1 MSGLLPA
8 RGGCGKVLGSGAGQ
22 KRRFKIVKKSLVA
35 ALKNSFAADWMKKLL
50 IAFAFVGCA
59 GFALAAANTAYKDME
74 WLDLMPKD
82 EVEAL
87 QKAQGLPVNHDAKG
101 EQEGSFATVPG
112 VNNTKIRLAGYV
124 VPVEQTDEGQMTE
137 FFFVPYFGAC
147 IHVPP
152 PPPNNIVYVKM
163 AMPIAAAD
171 MFNAYWLEGTIKTE
185 RLSNDIAATAYV
197 MTGDTL
203 KLYE

>member
-1 MSGLLPA
+1 
-8 RGGCGKVLGSGAGQ
+8 
-22 KRRFKIVKKSLVA
+22 
-35 ALKNSFAADWMKKLL
+35 MKKLL
-50 IAFAFVGCA
+50 TAKYTHKALLILVLGWFAGV
-59 GFALAAANTAYKDME
+59 ALAEVSAAYKDME
-74 WLDLMPKD
+74 WLDLMPKE

-87 QKAQGLPVNHDAKG
+87 KNAQGLPVDHNAKG
-101 EQEGSFATVPG
+101 EQEGSFVTVAG

-124 VPVEQTDEGQMTE
+124 VPVEQTDDGQMTE

-163 AMPIAAAD
+163 AKPIPAAD
-171 MFNAYWLEGTIKTE
+171 MFSAYWLEGTIKTE

-197 MTGDTL
+197 MSGDSL

>member
-1 MSGLLPA
+1 
-8 RGGCGKVLGSGAGQ
+8 
-22 KRRFKIVKKSLVA
+22 
-35 ALKNSFAADWMKKLL
+35 MKKILTLVLL
-50 IAFAFVGCA
+50 AFI
-59 GFALAAANTAYKDME
+59 ALAAFAANSAVYKDTE

-87 QKAQGLPVNHDAKG
+87 KNAQGLPLDHTAKG
-101 EQEGSFATVPG
+101 EQIGSYRTMPG
-112 VNNTKIRLAGYV
+112 LNNTKIRLAGYV
-124 VPVEQTDEGQMTE
+124 VPVEQTDDGQMTE

-163 AMPIAAAD
+163 ATPIPAAD

-197 MTGDTL
+197 MTGDSL

>member
-1 MSGLLPA
+1 MPKVWAHGDGRA
-8 RGGCGKVLGSGAGQ
+8 RVVAAVKFCVLALAK
-22 KRRFKIVKKSLVA
+22 KRRFNLVKK
-35 ALKNSFAADWMKKLL
+35 ML
-50 IAFAFVGCA
+50 IAKYLPKVLLTLALCWFAGIL
-59 GFALAAANTAYKDME
+59 LAAAAAYKDLE

-101 EQEGSFATVPG
+101 EQEGSYATVPG

-124 VPVEQTDEGQMTE
+124 VPVEQNDDGQLTE

-163 AMPIAAAD
+163 AKPIPAAD

>member
-1 MSGLLPA
+1 
-8 RGGCGKVLGSGAGQ
+8 
-22 KRRFKIVKKSLVA
+22 
-35 ALKNSFAADWMKKLL
+35 MKKLL
-50 IAFAFVGCA
+50 IAKFLHRVL
-59 GFALAAANTAYKDME
+59 FALALSCFIGAAFAQANAAYKDME
-74 WLDLMPKD
+74 WLDLMPKE

-87 QKAQGLPVNHDAKG
+87 KNAQGLPVDHNAKG
-101 EQEGSFATVPG
+101 EQEGSFVTVPG

-124 VPVEQTDEGQMTE
+124 VPVEQTDDGQMTE

-163 AMPIAAAD
+163 AKPIPAAD
-171 MFNAYWLEGTIKTE
+171 MFSAYWLEGTIKTE

-197 MTGDTL
+197 MSGDSL

>member
-1 MSGLLPA
+1 MTVNLVEKLLLAKFLRKLLSPKLVRQTLIALALSGLA
-8 RGGCGKVLGSGAGQ
+8 ST
-22 KRRFKIVKKSLVA
+22 
-35 ALKNSFAADWMKKLL
+35 
-50 IAFAFVGCA
+50 
-59 GFALAAANTAYKDME
+59 ALAAASAGYKDME
-74 WLDLMPKD
+74 WLDLMPKE
-82 EVEAL
+82 EVLAL
-87 QKAQGLPVNHDAKG
+87 QKAQGLPVDHNAKG
-101 EQEGSFATVPG
+101 EQEGSYATVAG

-124 VPVEQTDEGQMTE
+124 VPVEQTDDGQMTE

-163 AMPIAAAD
+163 AKPIAAAD

>member
-1 MSGLLPA
+1 MPNRWLNF
-8 RGGCGKVLGSGAGQ
+8 V
-22 KRRFKIVKKSLVA
+22 
-35 ALKNSFAADWMKKLL
+35 KKLL
-50 IAFAFVGCA
+50 IAQYLRNVLLALSLSWFAVT
-59 GFALAAANTAYKDME
+59 ALAEASSTYKDTE
-74 WLDLMPKD
+74 WLDLMPKE

-87 QKAQGLPVNHDAKG
+87 KNAQGLPVDHNAKG
-101 EQEGSFATVPG
+101 EQMGSFVTVPG

-124 VPVEQTDEGQMTE
+124 VPVEQTDDGQMTE

-147 IHVPP
+147 IHMPP

-163 AMPIAAAD
+163 ASPIPAAD

-185 RLSNDIAATAYV
+185 RLSNEIAATAYV
-197 MTGDTL
+197 MTGDSL

>member
-1 MSGLLPA
+1 M
-8 RGGCGKVLGSGAGQ
+8 
-22 KRRFKIVKKSLVA
+22 KILLVA
-35 ALKNSFAADWMKKLL
+35 ALKNCFVGHWIKKSL
-50 IAFAFVGCA
+50 IAFALVGFA
-59 GFALAAANTAYKDME
+59 GLALAAASAAYKDME

-101 EQEGSFATVPG
+101 EQEGSYATVPG

-124 VPVEQTDEGQMTE
+124 VPVEQTDDGQMTE

-163 AMPIAAAD
+163 VKPIAAAD

-197 MTGDTL
+197 MTGDSL

>member
-1 MSGLLPA
+1 MLAANVVKNLLT
-8 RGGCGKVLGSGAGQ
+8 
-22 KRRFKIVKKSLVA
+22 
-35 ALKNSFAADWMKKLL
+35 
-50 IAFAFVGCA
+50 
-59 GFALAAANTAYKDME
+59 ALALSWFAGIVFAQASSTYKETE
-74 WLDLMPKD
+74 WLDLMPKA

-87 QKAQGLPVNHDAKG
+87 KNAQGLPVDHNAKG
-101 EQEGSFATVPG
+101 EQVGSFITVPG

-124 VPVEQTDEGQMTE
+124 VPVEQTDDGQMTE

-163 AMPIAAAD
+163 AKPIPAAD
-171 MFNAYWLEGTIKTE
+171 MFSAYWLEGTIKTE

-197 MTGDTL
+197 MSGDTL

>member
-1 MSGLLPA
+1 M
-8 RGGCGKVLGSGAGQ
+8 
-22 KRRFKIVKKSLVA
+22 
-35 ALKNSFAADWMKKLL
+35 KNLL
-50 IAFAFVGCA
+50 IAKYLPIVLL
-59 GFALAAANTAYKDME
+59 ALALSWVGGIALAEQNSAYKDME

-87 QKAQGLPVNHDAKG
+87 KNAQGLAVDHNAKG
-101 EQEGSFATVPG
+101 EQIGSFVTVPG

-124 VPVEQTDEGQMTE
+124 VPVEQTDDGQMTE

-163 AMPIAAAD
+163 AKPIPAAD

-185 RLSNDIAATAYV
+185 RLSTDIAATAYV
-197 MTGDTL
+197 MTGDSL

>member
-1 MSGLLPA
+1 M
-8 RGGCGKVLGSGAGQ
+8 
-22 KRRFKIVKKSLVA
+22 KKSLIA

-50 IAFAFVGCA
+50 IAIAFVGFA
-59 GFALAAANTAYKDME
+59 GVAPAAASTAYKDME

-101 EQEGSFATVPG
+101 EQEGSYATVPG

-124 VPVEQTDEGQMTE
+124 VPVEQTDEGQLTE

-163 AMPIAAAD
+163 AKPIPAAD

>member
-1 MSGLLPA
+1 MNRVLAARCMKMLLT
-8 RGGCGKVLGSGAGQ
+8 
-22 KRRFKIVKKSLVA
+22 
-35 ALKNSFAADWMKKLL
+35 ALAFSWVVTV
-50 IAFAFVGCA
+50 AFAQ
-59 GFALAAANTAYKDME
+59 AASTYKDME
-74 WLDLMPKD
+74 WLDLMPKE

-87 QKAQGLPVNHDAKG
+87 TNTLGLPVDHNAKG
-101 EQEGSFATVPG
+101 EQVGSFATVPG

-124 VPVEQTDEGQMTE
+124 VPVEQTDDGQMTE

-163 AMPIAAAD
+163 AKPIPAAD

-197 MTGDTL
+197 MTGDAL
-203 KLYE
+203 RLYE

>member
-1 MSGLLPA
+1 
-8 RGGCGKVLGSGAGQ
+8 
-22 KRRFKIVKKSLVA
+22 
-35 ALKNSFAADWMKKLL
+35 MKKLL
-50 IAFAFVGCA
+50 IAQYLRNVLLTLALSCFAVI
-59 GFALAAANTAYKDME
+59 ALAEASSTYKDME
-74 WLDLMPKD
+74 WLDLMPKE

-87 QKAQGLPVNHDAKG
+87 KNAQGLPVDHNAKG
-101 EQEGSFATVPG
+101 EQEGSFITVPG
-112 VNNTKIRLAGYV
+112 INNTKIRLAGYV
-124 VPVEQTDEGQMTE
+124 VPVEQTDDGKMTE

-163 AMPIAAAD
+163 ASPIPAAD

-185 RLSNDIAATAYV
+185 RMSNDIAATAYV
-197 MTGDTL
+197 MTGESL

>member
-1 MSGLLPA
+1 
-8 RGGCGKVLGSGAGQ
+8 
-22 KRRFKIVKKSLVA
+22 
-35 ALKNSFAADWMKKLL
+35 MKKLRFDQYL
-50 IAFAFVGCA
+50 RNVLLTLTLSCFTVL
-59 GFALAAANTAYKDME
+59 ALAEASSTYKDME
-74 WLDLMPKD
+74 WLDLMPKE

-87 QKAQGLPVNHDAKG
+87 KNAQGLPVDHNAKG
-101 EQEGSFATVPG
+101 EQIGSFVTVPG

-124 VPVEQTDEGQMTE
+124 VPVEQTDDGQMTE

-163 AMPIAAAD
+163 VAPIPAAD
-171 MFNAYWLEGTIKTE
+171 MFSAYWLEGTIKTE
-185 RLSNDIAATAYV
+185 RMSNDIAATAYV
-197 MTGDTL
+197 MTGDSL

>member
-1 MSGLLPA
+1 MKNLLIA
-8 RGGCGKVLGSGAGQ
+8 HWTRK
-22 KRRFKIVKKSLVA
+22 LVA
-35 ALKNSFAADWMKKLL
+35 VLAFCSFAA
-50 IAFAFVGCA
+50 I
-59 GFALAAANTAYKDME
+59 ALAKTDATYKDIE
-74 WLDLMPKD
+74 WLDLMPKE

-87 QKAQGLPVNHDAKG
+87 KNAQALPVTHDAKG
-101 EQEGSFATVPG
+101 AQEGSFATVPG
-112 VNNTKIRLAGYV
+112 INNTKIRLAGYV
-124 VPVEQTDEGQMTE
+124 VPVEQTDDGQMTE

-163 AMPIAAAD
+163 AKPIAAAD

-197 MTGDTL
+197 MTGDAL

>member
-1 MSGLLPA
+1 MKKIMLVLLLA
-8 RGGCGKVLGSGAGQ
+8 
-22 KRRFKIVKKSLVA
+22 LVA
-35 ALKNSFAADWMKKLL
+35 LGA
-50 IAFAFVGCA
+50 I
-59 GFALAAANTAYKDME
+59 AANSPAYKDTE

-87 QKAQGLPVNHDAKG
+87 KNAQGLAVDHAAKG
-101 EQEGSFATVPG
+101 EQIGSYRTMPG
-112 VNNTKIRLAGYV
+112 LNNTKIRLAGYV
-124 VPVEQTDEGQMTE
+124 VPVEQTDDGQMTE

-163 AMPIAAAD
+163 AAPIPAAD

-197 MTGDTL
+197 MTGDSL

>member
-1 MSGLLPA
+1 MPTLTVNLL
-8 RGGCGKVLGSGAGQ
+8 
-22 KRRFKIVKKSLVA
+22 
-35 ALKNSFAADWMKKLL
+35 KKLL
-50 IAFAFVGCA
+50 TANFMQRLLCVLMLS
-59 GFALAAANTAYKDME
+59 GFAAITLAETSGVYKDTE
-74 WLDLMPKD
+74 WLDLMPKA
-82 EVEAL
+82 EIEAL
-87 QKAQGLPVNHDAKG
+87 KNAQGLPVDHNAKG
-101 EQEGSFATVPG
+101 EQVGSFVTVPG

-124 VPVEQTDEGQMTE
+124 VPVEQTNDGQMTE

-163 AMPIAAAD
+163 AKPIPAAD

-185 RLSNDIAATAYV
+185 RMSNDIAATAYV

-203 KLYE
+203 RLYE

>member
-1 MSGLLPA
+1 M
-8 RGGCGKVLGSGAGQ
+8 RVN
-22 KRRFKIVKKSLVA
+22 LVE
-35 ALKNSFAADWMKKLL
+35 KLL
-50 IAFAFVGCA
+50 RAKFLRNLLNPKLLRKTLIALALI
-59 GFALAAANTAYKDME
+59 GFASIAVAAANAAYKDME
-74 WLDLMPKD
+74 WLDLMPKE

-87 QKAQGLPVNHDAKG
+87 QKAQGLPVDHNAKG
-101 EQEGSFATVPG
+101 EQEGSYATVAG

-124 VPVEQTDEGQMTE
+124 VPVEQTDDGQMNE

-163 AMPIAAAD
+163 AKPVAAAD

-197 MTGDTL
+197 MTGDSL

>member
-1 MSGLLPA
+1 MQ
-8 RGGCGKVLGSGAGQ
+8 KVLIVLALSG
-22 KRRFKIVKKSLVA
+22 
-35 ALKNSFAADWMKKLL
+35 FAS
-50 IAFAFVGCA
+50 I
-59 GFALAAANTAYKDME
+59 ALAATTSPYKDME
-74 WLDLMPKD
+74 WLDLMPKE

-101 EQEGSFATVPG
+101 EQQGSYATVPG

-124 VPVEQTDEGQMTE
+124 VPVEQTDDGQMTE

-163 AMPIAAAD
+163 AKPIAAAD

-197 MTGDTL
+197 MTGDSL

>member
-1 MSGLLPA
+1 M
-8 RGGCGKVLGSGAGQ
+8 
-22 KRRFKIVKKSLVA
+22 KILLVA
-35 ALKNSFAADWMKKLL
+35 NLVKKLL
-50 IAFAFVGCA
+50 T
-59 GFALAAANTAYKDME
+59 ALALSCLASIVLAQAGSTYKDME
-74 WLDLMPKD
+74 WLDLMPKE
-82 EVEAL
+82 EVDAL
-87 QKAQGLPVNHDAKG
+87 KNAQGLPVDHNAKG
-101 EQEGSFATVPG
+101 EQIGSFVTVPG

-124 VPVEQTDEGQMTE
+124 VPVEQTDDGQMTD

-163 AMPIAAAD
+163 AKPIPAAD
-171 MFNAYWLEGTIKTE
+171 MFSAYWLEGTIKTE

-197 MTGDTL
+197 MSGDTL

>member
-1 MSGLLPA
+1 
-8 RGGCGKVLGSGAGQ
+8 
-22 KRRFKIVKKSLVA
+22 
-35 ALKNSFAADWMKKLL
+35 MKKLR
-50 IAFAFVGCA
+50 IAQYIHTVLL
-59 GFALAAANTAYKDME
+59 ALALSWFAGSALAEAASPYKDME
-74 WLDLMPKD
+74 WLDLMPQE

-87 QKAQGLPVNHDAKG
+87 KNAQGLPVDHNAKG
-101 EQEGSFATVPG
+101 EQMGSYVTVPG
-112 VNNTKIRLAGYV
+112 INNTKIRLAGYV
-124 VPVEQTDEGQMTE
+124 VPVEQNDDGQMTE

-163 AMPIAAAD
+163 AKPIAAAD

-197 MTGDTL
+197 MVGDSL

>member
-1 MSGLLPA
+1 
-8 RGGCGKVLGSGAGQ
+8 
-22 KRRFKIVKKSLVA
+22 
-35 ALKNSFAADWMKKLL
+35 MKKLL
-50 IAFAFVGCA
+50 FANRSQKLLIALRLKIVFTTLALCLLAVT
-59 GFALAAANTAYKDME
+59 ALAEVGATDKGSVYKDIE

-87 QKAQGLPVNHDAKG
+87 KNAQGLPVDHNAKG
-101 EQEGSFATVPG
+101 EQTGSFVTVPG

-124 VPVEQTDEGQMTE
+124 VPVEQTDDGQMTE

-163 AMPIAAAD
+163 AAPIPPAD
-171 MFNAYWLEGTIKTE
+171 MFSAYWLEGTIKTE
-185 RLSNDIAATAYV
+185 RMSNDIAATAYV
-197 MTGDTL
+197 MTGDSL

>member
-1 MSGLLPA
+1 MPNRWLNF
-8 RGGCGKVLGSGAGQ
+8 V
-22 KRRFKIVKKSLVA
+22 
-35 ALKNSFAADWMKKLL
+35 KKLL
-50 IAFAFVGCA
+50 IAQYLRNVLLALSLSWFAVT
-59 GFALAAANTAYKDME
+59 ALAAASSTYKDTE
-74 WLDLMPKD
+74 WLDLMPKE

-87 QKAQGLPVNHDAKG
+87 KNAQGLPVDHNAKG
-101 EQEGSFATVPG
+101 EQMGSFVTVPG

-124 VPVEQTDEGQMTE
+124 VPVEQTDDGQMTE

-147 IHVPP
+147 IHMPP

-163 AMPIAAAD
+163 ASPIPAAD

-185 RLSNDIAATAYV
+185 RLSNEIAATAYV
-197 MTGDTL
+197 MTGDSL

>member
-1 MSGLLPA
+1 MSWACG
-8 RGGCGKVLGSGAGQ
+8 RDGCGKVMGSGARQ
-22 KRRFKIVKKSLVA
+22 NRRLNLV
-35 ALKNSFAADWMKKLL
+35 KKLL
-50 IAFAFVGCA
+50 IAQYLHKVML
-59 GFALAAANTAYKDME
+59 ALAMSWFAGSVLAETSATYKDSIYKDTE
-74 WLDLMPKD
+74 WLDLMPKE

-87 QKAQGLPVNHDAKG
+87 TKAQGLPVDHNAKG
-101 EQEGSFATVPG
+101 DQVGSYVTVPG

-124 VPVEQTDEGQMTE
+124 VPVEQTDDGQLTE

-163 AMPIAAAD
+163 AKPIPAAD